1 MNPWRW
7 GVWSRAFNWLLSQLR
22 FGAGPIPTWR
32 PYHQVGSSR
41 CPTAFLVVGG
51 LSANGAESNRQLS
64 RTLHRAWSEAH
75 TWSRNLSGHT
85 GRFIDFSGSRFW
97 HWIGDAVSTLRKLTF
112 RHKKQDIVL
121 IGHSTGGLVV
131 LAVALLFRLWPR
143 WFVPPDQTVRIR
155 AVLIFPPFRLKRKRD
170 ARLLGLVAILYYVIS
185 PAAFILLA
193 LSGPWMWPLS
203 LLAFLCHILFVPQ
216 IWVPNG
222 DERASAAAA
231 PVARKSGERRRWI
244 EMPEG
249 LVLALAC
256 IYFVAAPP
264 LIALGGKLMP
274 GVWINGVFAL
284 FIATLLIPLFL
295 IPREFES
302 KPAIGGGRSSGYRWL
317 PVITAANMLLL
328 QQLLRPFLG
337 WIRCPLL
344 VLEGELDH
352 VVRIDPSWLRAF
364 GSTELTTE
372 LLPGFPHSSLSRS
385 QQEALAHRIVEW
397 CQSGSAAPVVEC
409 RFDRPDDAVSCEL
422 PTSGG
427 EQPG

>member
-1 MNPWRW
+1 
-7 GVWSRAFNWLLSQLR
+7 V
-22 FGAGPIPTWR
+22 
-32 PYHQVGSSR
+32 
-41 CPTAFLVVGG
+41 
-51 LSANGAESNRQLS
+51 
-64 RTLHRAWSEAH
+64 
-75 TWSRNLSGHT
+75 
-85 GRFIDFSGSRFW
+85 
-97 HWIGDAVSTLRKLTF
+97 
-112 RHKKQDIVL
+112 
-121 IGHSTGGLVV
+121 
-131 LAVALLFRLWPR
+131 
-143 WFVPPDQTVRIR
+143 PDQTVRIR

-231 PVARKSGERRRWI
+231 PVARRSGERRRWI

-328 QQLLRPFLG
+328 QQLLRPGRRPARGAGPRRGRHRL
-337 WIRCPLL
+337 CPPA
-344 VLEGELDH
+344 GGAGASYRG
-352 VVRIDPSWLRAF
+352 VVSERQCGAGGRVPF
-364 GSTELTTE
+364 
-372 LLPGFPHSSLSRS
+372 
-385 QQEALAHRIVEW
+385 
-397 CQSGSAAPVVEC
+397 
-409 RFDRPDDAVSCEL
+409 RP
-422 PTSGG
+422 TR
-427 EQPG
+427 

>member
-1 MNPWRW
+1 
-7 GVWSRAFNWLLSQLR
+7 
-22 FGAGPIPTWR
+22 
-32 PYHQVGSSR
+32 
-41 CPTAFLVVGG
+41 
-51 LSANGAESNRQLS
+51 
-64 RTLHRAWSEAH
+64 
-75 TWSRNLSGHT
+75 
-85 GRFIDFSGSRFW
+85 
-97 HWIGDAVSTLRKLTF
+97 
-112 RHKKQDIVL
+112 
-121 IGHSTGGLVV
+121 
-131 LAVALLFRLWPR
+131 
-143 WFVPPDQTVRIR
+143 
-155 AVLIFPPFRLKRKRD
+155 
-170 ARLLGLVAILYYVIS
+170 
-185 PAAFILLA
+185 
-193 LSGPWMWPLS
+193 
-203 LLAFLCHILFVPQ
+203 
-216 IWVPNG
+216 
-222 DERASAAAA
+222 
-231 PVARKSGERRRWI
+231 
-244 EMPEG
+244 MPEG

-264 LIALGGKLMP
+264 LIALGGKLLP
-274 GVWINGVFAL
+274 GVWLNGVFAL

-302 KPAIGGGRSSGYRWL
+302 KPAVGAGRPSGYRWL

-364 GSTELTTE
+364 GSAELTTE

-409 RFDRPDDAVSCEL
+409 RFDRPDAVSCEL